1 MKLLD
6 GYVGTVKEFRRLL
19 AFRRLVI
26 TTKNKIKE
34 KGLCNVRN

>member
-26 TTKNKIKE
+26 TKNKIKE